1 VKTALVWAR
10 RSTARNAALAA
21 ACFVFTAG
29 RARATYSIV
38 GADSATRETGGAG
51 TSCLFGSDVFVIYG
65 AVPGVGTVHAQARYS
80 PSGLREGVRL
90 LEQGRA
96 PADILAT
103 LTSSAFDPLASVRQY
118 AVVDVTGRVAAFTGA
133 DDGVYAGD
141 RQGQAGT
148 FVYSAQGNILTGRAV
163 VDQAANAFEASG
175 CDLPERLMRALEAG
189 AANGQGDSRCT
200 DSRGI
205 PSDSAFLQVERP
217 NEPLGGYLA
226 LRVPTSGDADPLLEL
241 RSAFDSWRRSHPCPA
256 GTDAGTGAAG
266 GANGPGPPADLPANP
281 DRPEGCGCHLPRGR
295 TLRESAF
302 ALLAAGLWLR
312 RRAKSPAR
320 VRGAHPRI
328 S

>member
-1 VKTALVWAR
+1 VTPAQASTRRSSAGKVALVAG
-10 RSTARNAALAA
+10 
-21 ACFVFTAG
+21 FVFAAG
-29 RARATYSIV
+29 RAHATYSIV
-38 GADSATRETGGAG
+38 GADTATRETGGAG
-51 TSCLFGSDVFVIYG
+51 TSCLFGADVYVIYG
-65 AVPGVGTVHAQARYS
+65 AVPGVGTMLAQAQYS

-96 PADILAT
+96 PAEILAT

-118 AVVDVTGRVAAFTGA
+118 AVVDVTGRSAAFTGA

-148 FVYSAQGNILTGRAV
+148 FVYSVQGNILSGRAV
-163 VDQAANAFEASG
+163 VDHAADAFEASG
-175 CDLPERLMRALEAG
+175 CDLAERLMRALEAG

-217 NEPLGGYLA
+217 NGPLGSYLA
-226 LRVPTSGDADPLLEL
+226 LRVPTSGNANPLLEL

-256 GTDAGTGAAG
+256 GADAGAGAAG
-266 GANGPGPPADLPANP
+266 GANGPGPVADPPASP
-281 DRPEGCGCHLPRGR
+281 DRPEGCGCNLPQGR
-295 TLRESAF
+295 TLREAFF
-302 ALLAAGLWLR
+302 ALLAAGLWLL
-312 RRAKSPAR
+312 RRAKSPTR